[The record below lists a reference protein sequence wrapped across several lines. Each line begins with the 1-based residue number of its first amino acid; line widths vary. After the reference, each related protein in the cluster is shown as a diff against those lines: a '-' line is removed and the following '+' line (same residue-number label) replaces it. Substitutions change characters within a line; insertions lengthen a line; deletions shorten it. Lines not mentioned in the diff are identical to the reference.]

1 MNGSPLIE
9 LKGVVK
15 SLGVNRVLDG
25 VDLSIQRGQ
34 ITAVIGKSGS
44 GKSVLLKHI
53 IGLFEPDAGEILFE
67 GRSRAVMSPAERR
80 GLKQKFSYVFQDTA
94 LFDFLNVF
102 ENVALP
108 LVERKGIPREGI
120 FQRVRNKLHALDLH
134 DIEHKYPAQLS
145 GGMKKRVALARALV
159 TDPEIVLFDEPT
171 TGLDPIRK
179 NAVHSMILD
188 YQRRF
193 GFTGVV
199 VSHEIPDIFF
209 ISQWVAMIDEGR
221 IRFEGTPE
229 EIQQA
234 SDPGVR
240 NFIQG
245 LESPRDDLTGATS
258 QSIGQAR
265 LLQELSRLQRHEIPF
280 SIVMLAMDNLADI
293 DRIAGHVAG
302 QTVFQTFANHVTQ
315 NTYITDTCF
324 RHGINKILVVM
335 PDTSDQQAR
344 SFCRKISRTMQAND
358 LFRSIDKAKGFGYSV
373 SAGVAQAR
381 RDGSPEGLIAEAEKG
396 QAVFYEFRP

>member
-34 ITAVIGKSGS
+34 ITAIIGKSGS

-67 GRSRAVMSPAERR
+67 GRSRAVMSPTERR

-108 LVERKGIPREGI
+108 LVERKGTPREDI
-120 FQRVRNKLHALDLH
+120 FRRVRNKLHALDLH

-280 SIVMLAMDNLADI
+280 SIVMLAMGNLADI

-302 QTVFQTFANHVTQ
+302 QTVFKTFANHVTQ

-324 RHGINKILVVM
+324 RQGINKILVVM

-381 RDGSPEGLIAEAEKG
+381 RDGSPEELIAEAEKG

>member
-44 GKSVLLKHI
+44 GKSVLLKHV

-108 LVERKGIPREGI
+108 LVERKGIPREDI
-120 FQRVRNKLHALDLH
+120 FRRVRNKLHALDLH

-245 LESPRDDLTGATS
+245 LESPRDELTGATS

-265 LLQELSRLQRHEIPF
+265 LLQELSRLQRHAIPF

-302 QTVFQTFANHVTQ
+302 QTVFKTFANHVTQ

-344 SFCRKISRTMQAND
+344 SFCRKISRTMEAND
-358 LFRSIDKAKGFGYSV
+358 LFRSIDMAKGFGYSV

-381 RDGSPEGLIAEAEKG
+381 RDGSPEELIAEAEKG
-396 QAVFYEFRP
+396 RAVFYEFRP

>member
-44 GKSVLLKHI
+44 GKSVLLKHV

-108 LVERKGIPREGI
+108 LVERKGIPREDI
-120 FQRVRNKLHALDLH
+120 FRRVRNKLHALDLH

-159 TDPEIVLFDEPT
+159 TDPEIVLSDEPT

-265 LLQELSRLQRHEIPF
+265 LLQELSRLQRHAIPF

-302 QTVFQTFANHVTQ
+302 QTVFKTFANHVTQ

-358 LFRSIDKAKGFGYSV
+358 LFRSIDMAKGFGYSV

-381 RDGSPEGLIAEAEKG
+381 RDGSPEGLIAEAEKA

>member
-1 MNGSPLIE
+1 MADTPLIE
-9 LKGVVK
+9 LNDVVK
-15 SLGVNRVLDG
+15 TLGVNRVLNG
-25 VDLSIQRGQ
+25 INLSIRRGE

-53 IGLFEPDAGEILFE
+53 IGLLEPDGGLIRFD
-67 GRSRAVMSPAERR
+67 GKSRAQMSPSEKKA
-80 GLKQKFSYVFQDTA
+80 LKQKFSYVFQDTA

-102 ENVALP
+102 ENVSLP
-108 LVERKGIPREGI
+108 LAERKGIPRSEI
-120 FQRVRNKLHALDLH
+120 QRRVRQKLNQLDLH
-134 DIEHKYPAQLS
+134 DIDQKYPAQLS

-209 ISQWVAMIDEGR
+209 IAQRVAMIDDGK
-221 IRFEGTPE
+221 IRFEGTPD

-234 SDPGVR
+234 ADPEVR
-240 NFIQG
+240 NFIEG
-245 LESPRDDLTGATS
+245 LESPRDELTGIAS
-258 QSIGQAR
+258 HSIGQKR

-280 SIVMLAMDNLADI
+280 SIVLLAMQNLEGI
-293 DRIAGHVAG
+293 DRIDGHVAG
-302 QTVFQTFANHVTQ
+302 QTVFKIFANHVTQ

-324 RHGINKILVVM
+324 RYDFNKILVVL
-335 PDTSDQQAR
+335 PDTSESQAR
-344 SFCRKISRTMQAND
+344 DFCRKISRTIENNA
-358 LFRSIDKAKGFGYSV
+358 LFESIEAVKGFGCSV
-373 SAGVAQAR
+373 SAGVAQAHK
-381 RDGSPEGLIAEAEKG
+381 DSGLEDLIAQAQKG
-396 QAVFYEFRP
+396 QAVFYECRT

>member
-1 MNGSPLIE
+1 MNGTPLIE
-9 LKGVVK
+9 LRGVVK
-15 SLGVNRVLDG
+15 TLGVNRVLDG
-25 VDLSIQRGQ
+25 VNLSVRRGE

-53 IGLFEPDAGEILFE
+53 IGLFEPDAGEILFD
-67 GRSRAVMSPAERR
+67 GRSRDDMSAVERR
-80 GLKQKFSYVFQDTA
+80 AYKQKFSYVFQDTA
-94 LFDFLNVF
+94 LFDFLNIF
-102 ENVALP
+102 DNVALP
-108 LVERKGIPREGI
+108 LVERKGLAREDI
-120 FQRVRNKLHALDLH
+120 FRRVRAKLHQLDLH

-209 ISQWVAMIDEGR
+209 ISQWVAMIEEGR

-234 SDPGVR
+234 SDPDVR
-240 NFIQG
+240 NFILG
-245 LESPRDDLTGATS
+245 LESPRDELTGITS
-258 QSIGQAR
+258 QSIGQNR
-265 LLQELSRLQRHEIPF
+265 LLQELSRLQRHEINF
-280 SIVMLAMDNLADI
+280 SIVLLAVDNLDDI

-302 QTVFQTFANHVTQ
+302 QTVFKAFANHVTQ
-315 NTYITDTCF
+315 NTYITDTCI
-324 RHGINKILVVM
+324 RYGINKILVVL
-335 PDTSDQQAR
+335 PDTTGDQAR
-344 SFCRKISRTMQAND
+344 SFCRKISRTMQVND
-358 LFRSIDKAKGFGYSV
+358 VFSTIGKSKGLGWAI
-373 SAGVAQAR
+373 SAGVAEAR
-381 RDGSPEGLIAEAEKG
+381 RDSAPEELIAEAEKG
-396 QAVFYEFRP
+396 QAVFYECRP

>member
-25 VDLSIQRGQ
+25 VNLSIQRGQ

-44 GKSVLLKHI
+44 GKSVLLKHV
-53 IGLFEPDAGEILFE
+53 IGLFEPDAGDILFE
-67 GRSRAVMSPAERR
+67 GRSRAEMSAAERHS
-80 GLKQKFSYVFQDTA
+80 LKQKFSYVFQDTA

-108 LVERKGIPREGI
+108 LVERKGIPQADI
-120 FQRVRNKLHALDLH
+120 FRRVRSKLHQLDLH

-245 LESPRDDLTGATS
+245 LESPRDELTGASS
-258 QSIGQAR
+258 QSIGQNR

-293 DRIAGHVAG
+293 DRIAGHVAS
-302 QTVFQTFANHVTQ
+302 QTVFKTFANHVTQ

-335 PDTSDQQAR
+335 PDTGDQQAH
-344 SFCRKISRTMQAND
+344 SFCLKISRTMQAND
-358 LFRSIDKAKGFGYSV
+358 LFSSIDKAKGFGYSV

-381 RDGSPEGLIAEAEKG
+381 RDSSPEELIAAAEKG
-396 QAVFYEFRP
+396 QSVFYEFRP

>member
-108 LVERKGIPREGI
+108 LVERKGIPREDI

-265 LLQELSRLQRHEIPF
+265 LLQELSRLQRREIPF

-302 QTVFQTFANHVTQ
+302 QTVFKTFANHVTQ

>member
-44 GKSVLLKHI
+44 GKSVLLKHV

-108 LVERKGIPREGI
+108 LVERKGIPREDI
-120 FQRVRNKLHALDLH
+120 FRRVRNKLHALDLH

-302 QTVFQTFANHVTQ
+302 QTVFKTFANHVTQ

-358 LFRSIDKAKGFGYSV
+358 LFRSIDMAKGFGYSV

-381 RDGSPEGLIAEAEKG
+381 RDGSPEGLIAEAEKA

>member
-44 GKSVLLKHI
+44 GKSVLLKHV

-108 LVERKGIPREGI
+108 LVERKGIPREDI
-120 FQRVRNKLHALDLH
+120 FRRVRNKLHALDLH

-245 LESPRDDLTGATS
+245 LESPRDELTGATS

-265 LLQELSRLQRHEIPF
+265 LLQELSRLQRHAIPF

-302 QTVFQTFANHVTQ
+302 QTVFKTFANHVTQ

-344 SFCRKISRTMQAND
+344 SFCRKISRTMEAND
-358 LFRSIDKAKGFGYSV
+358 LFRSIDMAKGFGYSV

-381 RDGSPEGLIAEAEKG
+381 RDGSPEELIAEAEKG

>member
-108 LVERKGIPREGI
+108 LVERKGIPREDI

>member
-44 GKSVLLKHI
+44 GKSVLLKHV

-108 LVERKGIPREGI
+108 LVERKGIPREDI
-120 FQRVRNKLHALDLH
+120 FRRVRNKLHALDLH

-159 TDPEIVLFDEPT
+159 TDPEIVLSDEPT

-302 QTVFQTFANHVTQ
+302 QTVFKTFANHVTQ

-358 LFRSIDKAKGFGYSV
+358 LFRSIDMAKGFGYSV

-381 RDGSPEGLIAEAEKG
+381 RDGSPEGLIAEAEKA

>member
-44 GKSVLLKHI
+44 GKSVLLKHV

-108 LVERKGIPREGI
+108 LVERKGIPREDI
-120 FQRVRNKLHALDLH
+120 FRRVRNKLHALDLH

-245 LESPRDDLTGATS
+245 LESPRDELTGATS

-265 LLQELSRLQRHEIPF
+265 LLQELSRLQRHAIPF

-302 QTVFQTFANHVTQ
+302 QTVFKTFANHVTQ

-358 LFRSIDKAKGFGYSV
+358 LFRSIDMAKGFGYSV

-381 RDGSPEGLIAEAEKG
+381 RDGSPEGLIAEAEKA

>member
-25 VDLSIQRGQ
+25 VELSIQRGQ
-34 ITAVIGKSGS
+34 ITAIIGKSGS

-108 LVERKGIPREGI
+108 LVERKGIPREDI
-120 FQRVRNKLHALDLH
+120 FRRVRNKLHALDLH

-280 SIVMLAMDNLADI
+280 SIVMLAMGNLADI

-302 QTVFQTFANHVTQ
+302 QTVFKTFANHVTQ

-324 RHGINKILVVM
+324 RQGINKILVVM

-381 RDGSPEGLIAEAEKG
+381 RDGSPEELIAEAEKG
-396 QAVFYEFRP
+396 QVVFYEFRP